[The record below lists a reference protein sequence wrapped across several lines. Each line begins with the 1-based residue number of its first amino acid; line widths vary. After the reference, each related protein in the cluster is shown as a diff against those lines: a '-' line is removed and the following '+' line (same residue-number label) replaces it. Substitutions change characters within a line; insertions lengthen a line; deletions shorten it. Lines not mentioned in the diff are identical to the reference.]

1 MRKQPLDIFIVIKVW
16 LQKTRTLSVM
26 LFIALL
32 SVGCG
37 STSSVVADSNKI
49 QFLAKTVEEAHYEI
63 TSNWAFP
70 LMTQG
75 LNSVANA
82 GLFMP
87 GSNASRI
94 DLMGNANHLT
104 VKGDSVSVSLP
115 YFGERRMGGGYGNND
130 NGISFNGIPDRY
142 SIEWNEK
149 KNSYEVKIDVK
160 QKTETLQF
168 IITVFPSLK
177 ADINVNSTHRSS
189 IRYSGDMRAISEE

>member
-1 MRKQPLDIFIVIKVW
+1 MRIQPLHIFIVIKGW
-16 LQKTRTLSVM
+16 LQKTPSLGIL

-37 STSSVVADSNKI
+37 STSSVEADLNKI
-49 QFLAKTVEEAHYEI
+49 QFLTKTVEEAHYEI
-63 TSNWAFP
+63 ISNWAFP

-75 LNSVANA
+75 LNSLANS

-87 GSNASRI
+87 GSNANSI
-94 DLMGNANHLT
+94 DLMGNTNHLT

-115 YFGERRMGGGYGNND
+115 YFGERRMGGGYGNSD
-130 NGISFNGIPDRY
+130 NGISFNGIPDTY
-142 SIEWNEK
+142 SIEWDKK
-149 KNSYEVKIDVK
+149 KNRYVVKMEVK

-177 ADINVNSTHRSS
+177 ADINVNSTHRTS
-189 IRYSGDMRAISEE
+189 IRYSGNMRAISEE

>member
-1 MRKQPLDIFIVIKVW
+1 MDVIY
-16 LQKTRTLSVM
+16 L
-26 LFIALL
+26 LFQEIRALCVLLCIGIL

-37 STSSVVADSNKI
+37 STSSLEADSNKI
-49 QFLAKTVEEAHYEI
+49 QLLNKTVEEAQYEI

-94 DLMGNANHLT
+94 DLIGNTNYLR
-104 VKGDSVSVSLP
+104 VIGDSVSVSLP
-115 YFGERRMGGGYGNND
+115 YFGERRMGGGYVNND
-130 NGISFNGIPDRY
+130 NGITYDGIPDRY
-142 SIEWNEK
+142 EVQWDEK
-149 KNSYEVKIDVK
+149 KNRYHIEIQVK

-168 IITVFPSLK
+168 NITLFPSLK
-177 ADINVNSTHRSS
+177 ADINVNSTHRTS
-189 IRYSGDMRAISEE
+189 IGYSGDIRAISEE